1 LQHHDVTAERRRAR
15 EEVAA
20 ASSSSRSPQ
29 ASEAQRQCAAA
40 SSSSSRSPQA
50 SEAQRRCAAARRILV
65 IGIGG
70 GGDVAGALAFA
81 EAARALG
88 TDAVVGG
95 LTWERRPVDPLPGPR
110 RLDELAHAQPL
121 HEAVALATPETT
133 GPGGFRFCE
142 ADMAAFL
149 GEPVVL
155 LDPNP
160 GPAAI
165 AAGLDAAA
173 AHLACDMVVLLDV
186 GGDVLAHGHEPGL
199 ASPLADATVLSAAP
213 AMTTPTLAAIFGI
226 GCDGELTPA
235 EVLERLDEVRAAG
248 GDLGD
253 LPLPASGLDRVEAA
267 LEHVTT
273 EASAMAVRCARGETG
288 RVAIRDGRRTVP
300 LTPDGG
306 RLVCF
311 EPAIAIRSAARLALA
326 VAPARSLEHAQQIL
340 AARGVRTELDYERE
354 AAAPAP

>member
-1 LQHHDVTAERRRAR
+1 VTAERRRAK

-20 ASSSSRSPQ
+20 A
-29 ASEAQRQCAAA
+29 QRV
-40 SSSSSRSPQA
+40 
-50 SEAQRRCAAARRILV
+50 LV

-70 GGDVAGALAFA
+70 GGDVAGALACA

-110 RLDELAHAQPL
+110 RLDEIAGAEVL
-121 HEAVALATPETT
+121 HETIALAGPDTT

-149 GEPVVL
+149 GEPTVL
-155 LDPNP
+155 VDPNP
-160 GPAAI
+160 GPAAT

-173 AHLACDMVVLLDV
+173 ARLGCDLVILLDV

-199 ASPLADATVLSAAP
+199 ASPLADATVLAA
-213 AMTTPTLAAIFGI
+213 ALRMATPTLGVVFGI
-226 GCDGELTPA
+226 ACDGELTP
-235 EVLERLDEVRAAG
+235 DEVRERLAEIEAAG
-248 GDLGD
+248 GALGD
-253 LPLPASGLDRVEAA
+253 LPLPDAALDRVEAA
-267 LEHVTT
+267 LAYVTT

-288 RVAIRDGRRTVP
+288 RAPIRGGRRTVP
-300 LTPDGG
+300 LTADGG

-311 EPAIAIRSAARLALA
+311 DPAIAIGSAARLAAA
-326 VAPARSLEHAQQIL
+326 VADAPDL
-340 AARGVRTELDYERE
+340 AAAQAILTGLGVRTELDYERE
-354 AAAPAP
+354 AAHAEQPRL